1 MSGLT
6 RRRTAVTLS
15 ILLGLLAATGLAA
28 LLLGAERV
36 PFHRLVDLL
45 IGPRR
50 GDGPPDVSDT
60 IILQIRGPRIALAGL
75 VGAVLGLTGAVL
87 QSLLRNP
94 LAEPHLIGVSSGAAL
109 GVMIGGLWPMS
120 GLIRGL
126 TTTWVF
132 AFAGGMVALVML
144 YRLSTVNGRIRPE
157 TLVLAGVV
165 LNGTLAAV
173 IMFLTSYLDPGRVF
187 GRVVWLMGNL
197 GSAESAVLWLTGPV
211 LLAGMAWLCA
221 QGQPLNLMTLGADTA
236 QSLGLRPDRVIRASL
251 VVSASM
257 IGLVVS
263 LSGMIGFVGI
273 LTPHILRRLIGT
285 DYRLL
290 LPASALGGAMFLI
303 VADTAARVALAPT
316 ELPVGVV
323 TALCGGP
330 FFLWLLARQRR
341 AVMSR

>member
-6 RRRTAVTLS
+6 RRRAAVTL
-15 ILLGLLAATGLAA
+15 LVLFGLLAATGTTA
-28 LLLGAERV
+28 LLLGTERI
-36 PFHRLVDLL
+36 PFGRLVDVL
-45 IGPRR
+45 IHHD
-50 GDGPPDVSDT
+50 DGHAGVSET
-60 IILQIRGPRIALAGL
+60 ILLQIRGPRVLLAGF

-94 LAEPHLIGVSSGAAL
+94 LAEPHLLGVSSGAAL

-120 GLIRGL
+120 GLIPGL
-126 TTTWVF
+126 TTSWVF
-132 AFAGGMVALVML
+132 AFAGGLAALVVL

-187 GRVVWLMGNL
+187 GRMVWLL
-197 GSAESAVLWLTGPV
+197 GSLGSVESAALLLIAPP
-211 LLAGMAWLCA
+211 LLAGMAWLCL
-221 QGQPLNLMTLGADTA
+221 QGRSLNLMTLGADTA
-236 QSLGLRPDRVIRASL
+236 QSLGVSPDRVIRANL
-251 VVSASM
+251 LVSASM

-290 LPASALGGAMFLI
+290 LPASALGGGLFLI
-303 VADTAARVALAPT
+303 VADTVARVALAPT

-330 FFLWLLARQRR
+330 FFLWLLAKRR
-341 AVMSR
+341 REALAG

>member
-6 RRRTAVTLS
+6 PRRTVVTLLT
-15 ILLGLLAATGLAA
+15 LLGLLALTGIVA
-28 LLLGAERV
+28 LLLGTERV
-36 PFHRLVDLL
+36 PFGRLIRIVTGLTASETAD
-45 IGPRR
+45 
-50 GDGPPDVSDT
+50 DVSET
-60 IILQIRGPRIALAGL
+60 IILQIRGPRVLLAGF

-109 GVMIGGLWPMS
+109 GVMIGSIWPMN
-120 GLIRGL
+120 GLIQGL
-126 TTTWVF
+126 TTTWLF
-132 AFAGGMVALVML
+132 AFAGGMAALVML
-144 YRLSTVNGRIRPE
+144 YRLATVNGRIRPE

-187 GRVVWLMGNL
+187 GRVVWLMGSL
-197 GSAESAVLWLTGPV
+197 GSVESAVLWLTAPL
-211 LLAGMAWLCA
+211 LLAGMAWLCL
-221 QGQPLNLMTLGADTA
+221 QGRPLNLMTLGAETA

-290 LPASALGGAMFLI
+290 LPASALGGALFLI
-303 VADTAARVALAPT
+303 VADTVARVALAPT

-330 FFLWLLARQRR
+330 FFLWLLAQRR
-341 AVMSR
+341 REVAG